1 MILEVNIK
9 FIYFEHFVNFKIQ
22 SKICTNKYYACT
34 GNYECV
40 YIYMYMYYKR
50 NYMKQCLFGC
60 NDCKNKTLFIKFFPF
75 CMLNKNI
82 KTLF

>member
-34 GNYECV
+34 GNYESK
-40 YIYMYMYYKR
+40 YIHVHVLQKE
-50 NYMKQCLFGC
+50 LHE
-60 NDCKNKTLFIKFFPF
+60 NDFFLVVTIVKIKL
-75 CMLNKNI
+75 CS
-82 KTLF
+82 

>member
-34 GNYECV
+34 GNYECI
-40 YIYMYMYYKR
+40 YIHVHVLQKE
-50 NYMKQCLFGC
+50 LHE
-60 NDCKNKTLFIKFFPF
+60 NDSFLVVTIVKIKL
-75 CMLNKNI
+75 CS
-82 KTLF
+82 

>member
-1 MILEVNIK
+1 MSVYI
-9 FIYFEHFVNFKIQ
+9 
-22 SKICTNKYYACT
+22 
-34 GNYECV
+34 

-50 NYMKQCLFGC
+50 NYMKQFLFGC

-75 CMLNKNI
+75 CMLYKII

>member
-1 MILEVNIK
+1 MHVQVIMSVYI
-9 FIYFEHFVNFKIQ
+9 
-22 SKICTNKYYACT
+22 
-34 GNYECV
+34 

-50 NYMKQCLFGC
+50 NYMKQFLFGC

-75 CMLNKNI
+75 CMLYKII